1 MDYMNRILHALV
13 EKNICI
19 VFESLHVF
27 HIFKC
32 FQIKKNMD
40 LHLTLD
46 TSLIINTLQHECWA
60 ALRLIE
66 TLAVKFKATVL
77 FKYAPNFH
85 ICSESTH
92 NVSGGEWTTA
102 NFRVTVLCATHT
114 DLQFMAGTWKA
125 FDFHGDVA
133 STCRFMLLWEV
144 CGAKELIVA
153 FSLTAKIKTLNHRWE
168 CLTLGKTWKIHELS
182 SPCWTLGIFL
192 AIQCPRK
199 VRWKKVLM
207 SLFFFPLQ
215 FKFWHVNK
223 TIKYFKWSKSPQKLW
238 GRLWDQ
244 HAWAALHYKVY
255 GNLENLT
262 DWHPSVI
269 VDFHWLSEHSSPIK
283 SFQEHVSLR
292 WGC

>member
-1 MDYMNRILHALV
+1 MDYKNHILHALV
-13 EKNICI
+13 EKTFALSVKVCTFSKSLN
-19 VFESLHVF
+19 VFKF
-27 HIFKC
+27 
-32 FQIKKNMD
+32 KKNMD

-46 TSLIINTLQHECWA
+46 TSLIIYTLQHEWWA
-60 ALRLIE
+60 ALRLIK
-66 TLAVKFKATVL
+66 TLAVEFKATVL

-85 ICSESTH
+85 ICSESSH

-102 NFRVTVLCATHT
+102 NFRVTVLCATHS

-182 SPCWTLGIFL
+182 SPCWTLGILL

-207 SLFFFPLQ
+207 SLFFF
-215 FKFWHVNK
+215 H
-223 TIKYFKWSKSPQKLW
+223 S
-238 GRLWDQ
+238 
-244 HAWAALHYKVY
+244 
-255 GNLENLT
+255 NLNS
-262 DWHPSVI
+262 DM
-269 VDFHWLSEHSSPIK
+269 
-283 SFQEHVSLR
+283 
-292 WGC
+292 